1 MVISPALRRR
11 TLGSLAVGQIVASAA
26 ITAGITVSALVAED
40 MLGDDTWAGVVTA
53 FFTAGAA
60 SSSFLLARYMSRRGR
75 RPGLRLG
82 YLIGM
87 VGTLVAFAGIEVDVL
102 LVFLI
107 GSMLFGAAQASTLQT
122 RFAAADLAE
131 PHQRSLYISTLVWT
145 GALGSVTGPLLV
157 GGAKTLGV
165 DRGFE
170 ELAGPYGV
178 AAVLLAL
185 AAVVV
190 TLLLRPDP
198 LVVSGGLGGPAATFP
213 PLSQSVR
220 LIWSGPA
227 TRLALI
233 AMAMSQ
239 AVMVAVMT
247 MTPSHMKEH
256 GHDVDLVGQI
266 FSIHVAG
273 MFLFSPVVG
282 WATDRMGRRPA
293 IMLGSATLIAA
304 TALTAL
310 ASGRTGFLVPGLFLL
325 GLGWNFGL
333 IAGSA
338 LLTESVDDTNRV
350 GVQGSADMIMSI
362 CGGIGGLSSGIVKS
376 MVGFH
381 ILSIIGL
388 TAAFAVLAAVTLDR
402 HRTGPAVVP
411 VD

>member
-1 MVISPALRRR
+1 MVITPALRRR
-11 TLGSLAVGQIVASAA
+11 TLAALAAGQIVASAA
-26 ITAGITVSALVAED
+26 VTAGITVSALVAED
-40 MLGDDTWAGVVTA
+40 MLGDDTWAGIVAA

-82 YLIGM
+82 YLIGL
-87 VGTLVAFAGIEVDVL
+87 VGTVVAFTGIQIDVL
-102 LVFLI
+102 AVFLI
-107 GSMLFGAAQASTLQT
+107 GSMLFGAAQASTLQA

-145 GALGSVTGPLLV
+145 GAIGSVTGPLLV
-157 GGAKTLGV
+157 GWAKTTGEN
-165 DRGFE
+165 RGFE
-170 ELAGPYGV
+170 ELAGPYGI
-178 AAVLLAL
+178 AAALLAL

-190 TLLLRPDP
+190 TVLLRPDP
-198 LVVSGGLGGPAATFP
+198 LVVSGGIGGASATLP
-213 PLSQSVR
+213 PLSESLR

-247 MTPSHMKEH
+247 RTPSHMKEH

-273 MFLFSPVVG
+273 MFLFSPLVG
-282 WATDRMGRRPA
+282 WATDRIGRRPA
-293 IMLGSATLIAA
+293 IMVGSATLVAA

-310 ASGRTGFLVPGLFLL
+310 AAGRTGFLVPGLFLL

-362 CGGIGGLSSGIVKS
+362 CGGIGGLTSGVVKS

-381 ILSIIGL
+381 VLSIIGL
-388 TAAFAVLAAVTLDR
+388 AAAFSVLAAVTLDR
-402 HRTGPAVVP
+402 SRDEPAVAA

>member
-1 MVISPALRRR
+1 MVA
-11 TLGSLAVGQIVASAA
+11 
-26 ITAGITVSALVAED
+26 
-40 MLGDDTWAGVVTA
+40 A

-82 YLIGM
+82 YLIGL
-87 VGTLVAFAGIEVDVL
+87 VGAVIAFIGIEVDVL

-107 GSMLFGAAQASTLQT
+107 GSMLFGAAQASTLQA

-145 GALGSVTGPLLV
+145 GAIGSVTGPLLV
-157 GGAKTLGV
+157 GRAKSLGV

-178 AAVLLAL
+178 SVVLLAL
-185 AAVVV
+185 AAVAV
-190 TLLLRPDP
+190 TVLLRPDP
-198 LVVSGGLGGPAATFP
+198 LVVSGGIGGASAKFP
-213 PLSQSVR
+213 PLTESVR

-233 AMAMSQ
+233 AMTVSQ

-273 MFLFSPVVG
+273 MFLFSPAGRMGHRPHGTSPSDHAGQCHPDRRHRADRPRLRPDRVPRPRPLPAG
-282 WATDRMGRRPA
+282 PGLELRTDRRQCPADRVGRRHQSR
-293 IMLGSATLIAA
+293 SAC
-304 TALTAL
+304 
-310 ASGRTGFLVPGLFLL
+310 R
-325 GLGWNFGL
+325 
-333 IAGSA
+333 
-338 LLTESVDDTNRV
+338 
-350 GVQGSADMIMSI
+350 
-362 CGGIGGLSSGIVKS
+362 
-376 MVGFH
+376 
-381 ILSIIGL
+381 
-388 TAAFAVLAAVTLDR
+388 DR
-402 HRTGPAVVP
+402 PTC
-411 VD
+411 

>member
-1 MVISPALRRR
+1 MVITPALRRR
-11 TLGSLAVGQIVASAA
+11 TLASLAAGQIVASAA
-26 ITAGITVSALVAED
+26 VTAGITVSALVAED
-40 MLGDDTWAGVVTA
+40 MLGDDTWAGIVAA

-82 YLIGM
+82 YLIGL
-87 VGTLVAFAGIEVDVL
+87 VGTVVAFTGIQIDVL
-102 LVFLI
+102 AVFLI
-107 GSMLFGAAQASTLQT
+107 GSMLFGAAQASTLQA

-145 GALGSVTGPLLV
+145 GAIGSVTGPLLV
-157 GGAKTLGV
+157 GWAKTTGEN
-165 DRGFE
+165 RGFE
-170 ELAGPYGV
+170 ELAGPYGI
-178 AAVLLAL
+178 AAALLAL

-190 TLLLRPDP
+190 TVLLRPDP
-198 LVVSGGLGGPAATFP
+198 LVVSGGIGGASAKLP
-213 PLSQSVR
+213 PLSESLR

-273 MFLFSPVVG
+273 MFLFSPLVG
-282 WATDRMGRRPA
+282 WATDRIGRRPA
-293 IMLGSATLIAA
+293 IMVGSATLVAA

-310 ASGRTGFLVPGLFLL
+310 AAGRTGFLVPGLFLL

-350 GVQGSADMIMSI
+350 GVQGSADMMMSI
-362 CGGIGGLSSGIVKS
+362 FGGIGGLSSGVVKS

-381 ILSIIGL
+381 VLSIIGL
-388 TAAFAVLAAVTLDR
+388 AAAFSVLAAVTLDR
-402 HRTGPAVVP
+402 SRDEPAVAA

>member
-1 MVISPALRRR
+1 MVVTPALRRR

-26 ITAGITVSALVAED
+26 LTAGITVSALVAED
-40 MLGDDTWAGVVTA
+40 MLDGDTWAGVVAA

-82 YLIGM
+82 YLIGLTGAAIA
-87 VGTLVAFAGIEVDVL
+87 VAGIQIDNL
-102 LVFLI
+102 PVFLI
-107 GSMLFGAAQASTLQT
+107 GSMLFGAAQASTLQA

-157 GGAKTLGV
+157 GPAKRIGL
-165 DRGFE
+165 DRGLE

-178 AAVLLAL
+178 SVVLLAV
-185 AAVVV
+185 AAIVV
-190 TLLLRPDP
+190 TVLLRPDP
-198 LVVSGGLGGPAATFP
+198 LVVTGGIGADAAPFP
-213 PLSQSVR
+213 PLADSVR
-220 LIWSGPA
+220 RVWSGPA

-233 AMAMSQ
+233 AMTMSQ

-282 WATDRMGRRPA
+282 WLTDRMGRRPA
-293 IMLGSATLIAA
+293 IMVGSATLVAA

-310 ASGRTGFLVPGLFLL
+310 AAGRTAFLVPGLFLL

-338 LLTESVDDTNRV
+338 LLTESVDREHRV
-350 GVQGSADMIMSI
+350 GVQGSADMLMSI
-362 CGGIGGLSSGIVKS
+362 CGGIGGLSSGLVKS

-381 ILSIIGL
+381 VLSIIGL
-388 TAAFAVLAAVTLDR
+388 TAAFGVLAAVTLDR
-402 HRTGPAVVP
+402 HRQGPTAVA

>member
-1 MVISPALRRR
+1 MVITPALRRR

-26 ITAGITVSALVAED
+26 LTAGITVSALVAED
-40 MLGDDTWAGVVTA
+40 MLGDSTWAGVVTA

-60 SSSFLLARYMSRRGR
+60 GSSFLLARYMSRRGR

-87 VGTLVAFAGIEVDVL
+87 VGAVIAFGAIQIDL
-102 LVFLI
+102 LPVFLI
-107 GSMLFGAAQASTLQT
+107 GSMLFGAAQASTLQA

-131 PHQRSLYISTLVWT
+131 PHQRSLSISTLVWT

-157 GGAKTLGV
+157 GPAKRAGL
-165 DRGFE
+165 DRGLE

-178 AAVLLAL
+178 SVALLAL
-185 AAVVV
+185 AALVV
-190 TLLLRPDP
+190 TILLRPDP
-198 LVVSGGLGGPAATFP
+198 LVVTGGIGAGAARFP
-213 PLSQSVR
+213 PLAESVR
-220 LIWSGPA
+220 RIWSGPA

-233 AMAMSQ
+233 AMTISQ

-273 MFLFSPVVG
+273 MFLFSPLVG
-282 WATDRMGRRPA
+282 WLTDRMGRRPA
-293 IMLGSATLIAA
+293 IMVGSATLVTA

-310 ASGRTGFLVPGLFLL
+310 AAGRTAFLVPGLFLL

-338 LLTESVDDTNRV
+338 LLTESVDQEHRV
-350 GVQGSADMIMSI
+350 GVQGSADMLMSI

-376 MVGFH
+376 MAGFH
-381 ILSIIGL
+381 VLSIIGL
-388 TAAFAVLAAVTLDR
+388 TAAFSVLAAVTLDR
-402 HRTGPAVVP
+402 HRNSPTIVP

>member
-1 MVISPALRRR
+1 MVITPALRRR
-11 TLGSLAVGQIVASAA
+11 TLASLAAGQIVASAA
-26 ITAGITVSALVAED
+26 VTAGITVSALVAED
-40 MLGDDTWAGVVTA
+40 MLGDDTWAGIVAA

-82 YLIGM
+82 YLIGL
-87 VGTLVAFAGIEVDVL
+87 VGTVVAFTGIQIDVL
-102 LVFLI
+102 AVFLI
-107 GSMLFGAAQASTLQT
+107 GSMLFGAAQASTLQA

-131 PHQRSLYISTLVWT
+131 PPQRSLYISTLVWT
-145 GALGSVTGPLLV
+145 GAIGSVTGPLLV
-157 GGAKTLGV
+157 GWAKTTGEN
-165 DRGFE
+165 RGFE
-170 ELAGPYGV
+170 ELAGPYGI
-178 AAVLLAL
+178 AAALLAL

-190 TLLLRPDP
+190 TVLLRPDP
-198 LVVSGGLGGPAATFP
+198 LVVSGGIGGASAKLP
-213 PLSQSVR
+213 PLSESLR
-220 LIWSGPA
+220 LIWSGPG

-273 MFLFSPVVG
+273 MFLFSPLVG
-282 WATDRMGRRPA
+282 WATDRIGRRPA
-293 IMLGSATLIAA
+293 IMVGSATLVAA

-310 ASGRTGFLVPGLFLL
+310 AAGRTGFLVPGLFLL

-350 GVQGSADMIMSI
+350 GVQGSADMLMSI
-362 CGGIGGLSSGIVKS
+362 CGGIGGLASGVVKS

-381 ILSIIGL
+381 VLSIIGL
-388 TAAFAVLAAVTLDR
+388 AAAFSVLAAVTLDR
-402 HRTGPAVVP
+402 SRHEPAVAA